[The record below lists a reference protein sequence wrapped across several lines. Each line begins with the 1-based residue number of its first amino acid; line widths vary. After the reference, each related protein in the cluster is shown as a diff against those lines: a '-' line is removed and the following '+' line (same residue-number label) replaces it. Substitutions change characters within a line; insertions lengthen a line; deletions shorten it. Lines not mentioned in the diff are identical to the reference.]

1 MRSTW
6 NGFGLD
12 SGIEHGIATEC
23 TIFGTVHVYS
33 FGRYVASIGES
44 SATGTDVI
52 VSSSK
57 GGRVID

>member
-12 SGIEHGIATEC
+12 SGMEHGIATEC

-33 FGRYVASIGES
+33 FGGYVASIGES

-52 VSSSK
+52 VSSFK